1 MKFKIKFII
10 SQIIKLTFLMKL
22 FLKTWKIKDNSIYY
36 TKRFSLRSKYL
47 LLPSI
52 PCSKKNILKGQFIPL
67 QRICSE
73 KSDYL
78 FKGATKL

>member
-10 SQIIKLTFLMKL
+10 SQIIKLTFLTKL

-36 TKRFSLRSKYL
+36 TKKFSLQSKYL

-52 PCSKKNILKGQFIPL
+52 PCSKKIYSKDSLFHCSVSVQKNQTICLKEL
-67 QRICSE
+67 
-73 KSDYL
+73 
-78 FKGATKL
+78 